1 MGTSYLDRR
10 CDGLARSAGCFFCC
24 FGFLLVDFFLFF
36 QIARERKGW
45 EIDGFSCRRVFFWLL
60 FGGTTRIYE
69 VSWELTRGGGGGGV
83 RLLKV
88 SLVG

>member
-1 MGTSYLDRR
+1 MG
-10 CDGLARSAGCFFCC
+10 
-24 FGFLLVDFFLFF
+24 LLVRRDASSVVLGFYWLIFFLFF

-45 EIDGFSCRRVFFWLL
+45 EIDGFSCRRVFFCLL